1 MEERGIDV
9 GGVVKDVIDERQDE
23 QNLELGG
30 GFDRQART
38 DVACPMQQDRKDD
51 GRGDNACHVVRD
63 LRVGG
68 GERGDAHPVAELAAQ
83 ISTGDAQHNEQRA
96 QAIARAQIDDE
107 RQMHD
112 EWIYLTGE
120 KLAADG
126 IGEAECASGY
136 GADHHQLKRMTP
148 VDLDT
153 AERRR
158 GKNAKKQGC
167 CVVNCPKYH
176 LGRGEH

>member
-1 MEERGIDV
+1 MEERGVDI

-30 GFDRQART
+30 AFDRQART
-38 DVACPMQQDRKDD
+38 DVAGPMQQDRKDGD
-51 GRGDNACHVVRD
+51 RGDNACRVVRD

-83 ISTGDAQHNEQRA
+83 ISTGDAQHNEQRV

-107 RQMHD
+107 WQMHD
-112 EWIYLTGE
+112 ERICLTGE

-136 GADHHQLKRMTP
+136 GADHHQLKCMTP
-148 VDLDT
+148 VDFDA

-158 GKNAKKQGC
+158 GKNAKK
-167 CVVNCPKYH
+167 
-176 LGRGEH
+176 

>member
-1 MEERGIDV
+1 
-9 GGVVKDVIDERQDE
+9 
-23 QNLELGG
+23 
-30 GFDRQART
+30 
-38 DVACPMQQDRKDD
+38 
-51 GRGDNACHVVRD
+51 
-63 LRVGG
+63 
-68 GERGDAHPVAELAAQ
+68 
-83 ISTGDAQHNEQRA
+83 
-96 QAIARAQIDDE
+96 
-107 RQMHD
+107 MHD
-112 EWIYLTGE
+112 EWIYLTGK

>member
-1 MEERGIDV
+1 
-9 GGVVKDVIDERQDE
+9 
-23 QNLELGG
+23 
-30 GFDRQART
+30 
-38 DVACPMQQDRKDD
+38 
-51 GRGDNACHVVRD
+51 
-63 LRVGG
+63 
-68 GERGDAHPVAELAAQ
+68 
-83 ISTGDAQHNEQRA
+83 
-96 QAIARAQIDDE
+96 
-107 RQMHD
+107 MHD

-158 GKNAKKQGC
+158 AKTPKSR
-167 CVVNCPKYH
+167 VVAW
-176 LGRGEH
+176 

>member
-1 MEERGIDV
+1 
-9 GGVVKDVIDERQDE
+9 
-23 QNLELGG
+23 
-30 GFDRQART
+30 
-38 DVACPMQQDRKDD
+38 
-51 GRGDNACHVVRD
+51 
-63 LRVGG
+63 
-68 GERGDAHPVAELAAQ
+68 
-83 ISTGDAQHNEQRA
+83 
-96 QAIARAQIDDE
+96 
-107 RQMHD
+107 MHD

-158 GKNAKKQGC
+158 GKNAKKQGR

-176 LGRGEH
+176 LDRREHQRLPPSNRAAK

>member
-1 MEERGIDV
+1 
-9 GGVVKDVIDERQDE
+9 
-23 QNLELGG
+23 
-30 GFDRQART
+30 
-38 DVACPMQQDRKDD
+38 
-51 GRGDNACHVVRD
+51 
-63 LRVGG
+63 
-68 GERGDAHPVAELAAQ
+68 
-83 ISTGDAQHNEQRA
+83 
-96 QAIARAQIDDE
+96 
-107 RQMHD
+107 MHD

-158 GKNAKKQGC
+158 GKNAKK
-167 CVVNCPKYH
+167 
-176 LGRGEH
+176 